1 MRPSLGCCR
10 MEGGGDPLREG
21 GGNDNANTSETVCVC
36 VCVCVL
42 GGGRE
47 GSDVHFLT

>member
-36 VCVCVL
+36 VCVGWGE
-42 GGGRE
+42 GG
-47 GSDVHFLT
+47 